1 MHLLFLILGCMG
13 MIAVPLATCQ
23 FWKIG
28 QVSAF
33 QIINLNHWLH
43 YQDAMVQRRK
53 IKKKRLRLRGLCGFN
68 CKV

>member
-13 MIAVPLATCQ
+13 MTAVPLTTCQ

-33 QIINLNHWLH
+33 QIIHLNHWLH
-43 YQDAMVQRRK
+43 YQDAMVERRK
-53 IKKKRLRLRGLCGFN
+53 IKTKRLRLRGLRFCSS
-68 CKV
+68 